1 MFLIHVYQNFMH
13 ASTRNSIFIQYWMRI
28 QTFTD
33 VQNTHTPA
41 GMLQIKMRYT
51 MHVLSYAKSFRLNN
65 FYVYTI
71 EINGKLKR
79 SHFHYLT
86 TLSKAQ
92 NLNILQYCMGKY
104 TFMHVKNMLTIFFYS
119 SWRCDTG
126 IITYYTLPCYIK

>member
-1 MFLIHVYQNFMH
+1 MR

-104 TFMHVKNMLTIFFYS
+104 TFMHVKNMLTIFFYN

-126 IITYYTLPCYIK
+126 IIAYYTLPCYLNNFTSNSELF